1 MPRKPRPGFLR
12 SAEEMTRAWL
22 KERNKPKPA
31 PASPQAP
38 QPVKRSG
45 KKTPGFLLTAEQKI
59 DKRARIKR
67 LEPQAPPKPK
77 RSRKKLTTKE
87 TPGFLKTAE
96 EKLAEMYPEL
106 IKYHNERAALKIKAP
121 VQFEDE
127 EGRIGWMYPS
137 PKSALSKVPW
147 AREIRQFDTFKQARA
162 WWQKV
167 TGGADYFVI
176 VRVPSE
182 IQPGK
187 FMFKIFDIRTKKER
201 TPKEKGGKRGTL
213 DGVTRASQI
222 LKEQSK
228 KYYKQYSD

>member
-22 KERNKPKPA
+22 KDRNKPKPTQA
-31 PASPQAP
+31 RPQAP
-38 QPVKRSG
+38 QPLKRSG
-45 KKTPGFLLTAEQKI
+45 KRTPGFLQTAEQKI
-59 DKRARIKR
+59 NIRARQKR
-67 LEPQAPPKPK
+67 VEPQAPPRPK
-77 RSRKKLTTKE
+77 RSRAKVSTKE

-96 EKLAEMYPEL
+96 ERLAEQYPEL
-106 IKYHNERAALKIKAP
+106 IKYRNERAALKIKSA

-127 EGRIGWMYPS
+127 EGRVGWLYPS
-137 PKSALSKVPW
+137 PKAALAKVPW
-147 AREIRQFDTFKQARA
+147 AREVRQFDTFKQARN
-162 WWQKV
+162 WWEKV

-187 FMFKIFDIRTKKER
+187 FMFKIFDIRTKNER
-201 TPKEKGGKRGTL
+201 KPKEKGGKRGTL

-222 LKEQSK
+222 LLEQTK